1 MTDAREYGVALFLIT
16 EEDGTTERVAEDVRL
31 AAEIFRQNPEYSR
44 LLDTPAL
51 AKEERTQL
59 IDESMSGLDERLKNL
74 IKILTERHATHGFT
88 RAADAYLE
96 KYDEARGI
104 LRAEAIS
111 AVPLSREQ
119 ADRLTKRLSEKCG
132 KHVVLKNTTDPSIL
146 GGIKL
151 RYGTVQLDGSVKT
164 RLDAFEKSLRNTV
177 I

>member
-31 AAEIFRQNPEYSR
+31 SANIFRQNPDYIR

-51 AKEERTQL
+51 KKEERTAL
-59 IDESMSGLDERLKNL
+59 IDESMSGLDLRLKNL
-74 IKILTERHATHGFT
+74 IKILTERHAAHGFVS
-88 RAADAYLE
+88 AAEAYLE
-96 KYDEARGI
+96 KYDESRGI
-104 LRAEAIS
+104 IRAEAVS
-111 AVPLSREQ
+111 AVALTDDEKE
-119 ADRLTKRLSEKCG
+119 RLAKRLSEKTG
-132 KHVVLKNTTDPSIL
+132 KTVILTNKTDPSIL

-151 RYGTVQLDGSVKT
+151 RYDGIQLDGSVKT